1 MLWDF
6 LSCPG
11 LLGRFVGAGIAGMG
25 HCGQRPCLHPF
36 NPGLWRSR
44 HGIHIF
50 VSNAGNIKMAER
62 YSTHMPD
69 MG

>member
-11 LLGRFVGAGIAGMG
+11 LLGRLVGAGIAGMG